1 MKDVKSIL
9 AGLSYKFDGDFQKI
23 FDAICHKQRIE
34 ETEVD
39 AALSNITTPFIT
51 ILDADYPEFFRNG
64 VPKPP
69 IVIYYKGDLEILTHT
84 DPRNLVSFV
93 GSRKSSHYGES
104 VVRDII
110 KNLPKDIVIV
120 SGLAKGIDATAHNA
134 AIDYGLKTIAVLGC
148 GIDYIYPKENEALYN
163 RIIENGGLIISEYP
177 NSVAPTPD
185 KFCFRNRIVA
195 DIGSFLVIGE
205 AYERSGTSITVN
217 YALNAG
223 KGIGCVPYPANVNSA
238 CNALI
243 KDGAAMIENS
253 DDLLLQLGRN
263 IINDTK
269 SKKTE

>member
-1 MKDVKSIL
+1 MEGYFTNHKKTNTASMRCWYPSCFEIDLKGYRNKH
-9 AGLSYKFDGDFQKI
+9 GLSRYKKLF
-23 FDAICHKQRIE
+23 
-34 ETEVD
+34 
-39 AALSNITTPFIT
+39 N
-51 ILDADYPEFFRNG
+51 
-64 VPKPP
+64 
-69 IVIYYKGDLEILTHT
+69 
-84 DPRNLVSFV
+84 
-93 GSRKSSHYGES
+93 
-104 VVRDII
+104 
-110 KNLPKDIVIV
+110 
-120 SGLAKGIDATAHNA
+120 
-134 AIDYGLKTIAVLGC
+134 
-148 GIDYIYPKENEALYN
+148 YIYPKENEALYN

-269 SKKTE
+269 SKKAE